1 MKKERLDILLTDRGL
16 VESRSLAQKLVMA
29 GNILVDGQPIF
40 KPATKVNLSSEIT
53 VQSGPKYVSR
63 GGEKLEPA
71 LVSFGLVN
79 LEDKICADLGSST
92 GGFTDCMLQHG
103 AKRVYAVDVGY
114 GILHWKLRND
124 VRVVAMER
132 TNARYIKGF
141 QDQIDLVTI
150 DASFISLKTL
160 LPGVKEWLPF
170 DGNVI
175 ALIKPQFEAGKQEA
189 AKGAGVIRDQMIHR
203 KIVRDILT
211 FVLELE
217 FDIKG
222 LLLSPIKGPKG
233 NIEFLSHFQKVKIQQ
248 SSLSDIELLMSTIFV
263 EDAPAPI

>member
-29 GNILVDGQPIF
+29 GNILVNGQPIF
-40 KPATKVNLSSEIT
+40 KPASKVDLTSEIT
-53 VQSGPKYVSR
+53 VQSGPKFVSR

-71 LVSFGLVN
+71 LESFGFTN

-124 VRVVAMER
+124 ARVVVMER
-132 TNARYIKGF
+132 TNARYIKEF

-160 LPGVKEWLPF
+160 LPSVKDWLPF

-189 AKGAGVIRDQMIHR
+189 AKGAGVIRDQLIHK
-203 KIVRDILT
+203 KIIHDILT
-211 FVLELE
+211 YVLNLE

-222 LLLSPIKGPKG
+222 LLLSPLKGPKG
-233 NIEFLSHFQKVKIQQ
+233 NIEFLVHLQKVKIQK
-248 SSLSDIELLMSTIFV
+248 SSTSDIELFMSKIFT
-263 EDAPAPI
+263 EDDSAPV